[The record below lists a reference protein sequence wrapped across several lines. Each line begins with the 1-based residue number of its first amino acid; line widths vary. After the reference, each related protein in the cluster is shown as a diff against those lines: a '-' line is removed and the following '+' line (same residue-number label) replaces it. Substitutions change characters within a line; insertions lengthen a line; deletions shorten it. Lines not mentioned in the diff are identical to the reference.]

1 MQRTPIFVSLAL
13 LAAACSTPGDAP
25 TTRAAVSEVTVA
37 PPLPLTSSA
46 FEAAAN
52 ASLPQVAPGEYPGL
66 HNVFQLSERIIS
78 GSEPHGEEA
87 LAALA
92 EMGVK
97 TILSVD
103 GKVPDAATA
112 AHFGMRYVHVPIQYK
127 GLTEDEVA
135 KIAKTFRETEGPF
148 YVHCFHGQHRGPAA
162 AAIGRIAVD
171 GVDRERAIAE
181 MRQWC
186 GTASKY
192 EGLYKAVAT
201 ISVPTAAET
210 EQYAFDF
217 TAAHRFS
224 GTRDA
229 MVSLARHWDNVK
241 LLQKHG
247 FQVDPEHPDLD
258 PLQEVTQ
265 VHQLYAACNELGDTA
280 TYADDYRQWM
290 QAGFDASAQLVRF
303 LSDCSHGTTSR
314 AAVAA
319 ELEAAYKAVGKSCTD
334 CHKVYRD

>member
-1 MQRTPIFVSLAL
+1 MQRTLLIALAL
-13 LAAACSTPGDAP
+13 LAGACSAPGDAA
-25 TTRAAVSEVTVA
+25 TVRNAVSEVPVA

-46 FEAAAN
+46 FEAAAH
-52 ASLPQVAPGEYPGL
+52 AALPQVAPGEYPGL

-87 LAALA
+87 IAALA
-92 EMGVK
+92 GMGVK

-112 AHFGMRYVHVPIQYK
+112 ERYGMRYVHVPIQYK
-127 GLTEDEVA
+127 GITEDEVA
-135 KIAKTFRETEGPF
+135 KIAKTFRELEGPF
-148 YVHCFHGQHRGPAA
+148 FVHCFHGQHRGPAA

-201 ISVPTAAET
+201 TAVPTAAET
-210 EQYAFDF
+210 AQYAFDF
-217 TAAHRFS
+217 TPAHRFS

-229 MVSLARHWDNVK
+229 MISLTRHWDNVK
-241 LLQKHG
+241 LLQKRG

-265 VHQLYAACNELGDTA
+265 VHQLYSACMELGETA
-280 TYADDYRQWM
+280 TYPDDYRQWM
-290 QAGFDASAQLVRF
+290 QAGFDGSAQLVRF
-303 LSDCSHGTTSR
+303 LSDCTASGTAPAT
-314 AAVAA
+314 VAA
-319 ELEAAYKAVGKSCTD
+319 ELEAAYKAVNKSCTD